1 MTTYDDVIKHT
12 MIVEDE
18 RSEDKDEDF
27 LYEGVNQL
35 VRHTP
40 RIVCNHTQ
48 DFHEFNLS
56 QYHN

>member
-1 MTTYDDVIKHT
+1 MITYDDVIKHT

-40 RIVCNHTQ
+40 RIVCNHT
-48 DFHEFNLS
+48 
-56 QYHN
+56 